1 MVPQT
6 CTLQAEP
13 HFFARRSSF
22 STLWREIPKWRAAA
36 RSLIP
41 SRHARRTL
49 RYSSTV

>member
-1 MVPQT
+1 MIASGYTYPGGT
-6 CTLQAEP
+6 ENASIFLTL
-13 HFFARRSSF
+13 S
-22 STLWREIPKWRAAA
+22 RETPKWRAAA